1 MKTVHLQ
8 IQQLNNELK
17 LATLFTFIT
26 ISIAAVLKDPNT
38 LSASVDCGHKVGMNN
53 DVTAPFFCRF
63 SCSVSH
69 CFMRVLPL
77 SPLFLLKEPKPK
89 LDLVLF
95 NINSWRRSARGKSK
109 SCYLIWTEGWGKVLY
124 LAIRFLLPITFLH
137 IVVCDFCVS
146 HPTKREKRR
155 EEKWG
160 V

>member
-1 MKTVHLQ
+1 MGFFSTEKKTAACCSPKKKNNAMKTVHLQ

-95 NINSWRRSARGKSK
+95 NINS
-109 SCYLIWTEGWGKVLY
+109 
-124 LAIRFLLPITFLH
+124 
-137 IVVCDFCVS
+137 
-146 HPTKREKRR
+146 
-155 EEKWG
+155 
-160 V
+160 